1 MRVVEI
7 SSFGGPDVLRLAERP
22 MPVPGA
28 GEVLVRVSA
37 SGVNRPDVLQRKGH
51 YAPPPG
57 ASDIPGLELAGVIES
72 GDADALALAGLQL
85 GQRVCALVAG
95 GAYAQWCVVPV
106 AQCLPVPGSLSD
118 VEAASLPET
127 FFTVWSNVFD
137 RGGAAIWRNLA
148 GTGRWQW
155 HWGDRHSVGAS
166 LRRHGPCHGRV

>member
-85 GQRVCALVAG
+85 GQR
-95 GAYAQWCVVPV
+95 
-106 AQCLPVPGSLSD
+106 
-118 VEAASLPET
+118 
-127 FFTVWSNVFD
+127 
-137 RGGAAIWRNLA
+137 
-148 GTGRWQW
+148 
-155 HWGDRHSVGAS
+155 
-166 LRRHGPCHGRV
+166 GRVAPTRSGVWYRSRSACLFRGA

>member
-72 GDADALALAGLQL
+72 GDAGALLPACNWASVSALWW
-85 GQRVCALVAG
+85 RVAPTRSGVWCRSRSACLFR
-95 GAYAQWCVVPV
+95 GA
-106 AQCLPVPGSLSD
+106 
-118 VEAASLPET
+118 
-127 FFTVWSNVFD
+127 
-137 RGGAAIWRNLA
+137 
-148 GTGRWQW
+148 
-155 HWGDRHSVGAS
+155 
-166 LRRHGPCHGRV
+166 